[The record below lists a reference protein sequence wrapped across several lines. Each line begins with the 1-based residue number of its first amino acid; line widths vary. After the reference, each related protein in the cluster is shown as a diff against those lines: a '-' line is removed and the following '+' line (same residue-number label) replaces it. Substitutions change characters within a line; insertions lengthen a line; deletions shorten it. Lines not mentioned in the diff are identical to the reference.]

1 METGQEQIVMEC
13 IRMMYS
19 SVDTDTAIYNTLE
32 KLGEY
37 FQAERAYVFRVYSKH
52 MDNTH
57 EWCAKE
63 VLPQKDFLQKV
74 SVEVI
79 ERWMPRFRNSECV
92 IIKDLESI
100 KESAPEEYAVLK
112 PQNISSLIT
121 FPLQDKGRLAGYF
134 GMDNP
139 DMKKLGEI
147 SNIFKILAYFFESL
161 LERKEREDY
170 LKKIG
175 FTDGM
180 TGALNRNAFIRDT
193 MPGCNREM
201 ISMGVFFIDINGLK
215 KTNDTYG
222 HEAGDNLIRN
232 VHSIV
237 QKAMEDYPVYRLGGD
252 EFVVLCRDISK
263 ERQLEMEKKLRMEL
277 DGRNGCSAAVGCS
290 FSTNP
295 DNLSEL
301 VDMADRKMYRDKQ
314 QHYDRPNS

>member
-1 METGQEQIVMEC
+1 MATEREQIVMEC

-32 KLGEY
+32 TLGKY
-37 FQAERAYVFRVYSKH
+37 FRAERAYVFRVCSKH

-57 EWCAKE
+57 EWCADG
-63 VLPQKDFLQKV
+63 VLPEKDQLQRV
-74 SVEVI
+74 PVEVI
-79 ERWMPRFRNSECV
+79 DRWLESFRSNESV
-92 IIKDLESI
+92 IIQDLESI
-100 KESAPEEYAVLK
+100 RESAPEEYAILK
-112 PQNISSLIT
+112 PQDIRSLIT
-121 FPLQDKGRLAGYF
+121 FPLQEKGQLAGYF

-139 DMKKLGEI
+139 DMENMGEI
-147 SNIFKILAYFFESL
+147 SDTFKILAYFFESL

-193 MPGCNREM
+193 MPGYNREM

-222 HEAGDNLIRN
+222 HEAGDDLIRD
-232 VHSIV
+232 VHRIV
-237 QKAMEDYPVYRLGGD
+237 RAAMEDYPVYRLGGD

-263 ERQLEMEKKLRMEL
+263 ERQLELEKRLRMEL
-277 DGRNGCSAAVGCS
+277 DGRNGCSAAVGSS

-295 DNLSEL
+295 DNLGEL
-301 VDMADRKMYRDKQ
+301 VDMADRKMYRDKK
-314 QHYDRPNS
+314 QHYDMQG